1 MPMQAALQNT
11 TRTHNHYLSQVSVV
25 GSLLKSKSSSS
36 SSCSLHRRN
45 SGSGRGVKH
54 QTTGKGKTLSFP
66 VGSRN
71 CQE

>member
-36 SSCSLHRRN
+36 CSLHRRI